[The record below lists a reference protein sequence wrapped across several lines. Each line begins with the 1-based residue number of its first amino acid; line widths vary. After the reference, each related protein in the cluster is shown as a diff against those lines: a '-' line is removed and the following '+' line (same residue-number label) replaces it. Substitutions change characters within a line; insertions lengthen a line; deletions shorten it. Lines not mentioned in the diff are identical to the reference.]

1 MRHMTEHEWDA
12 FIERLNEND
21 RIAQQFFEL
30 QTSVLSIHNFR
41 DFFDRLLLGIEER
54 FKVPYVWVSLITS
67 GRVTRLVKTF
77 VASEDFLR
85 HLNFIDREAF
95 LEITGGSHKPR
106 LANRDLEIYNNLLP
120 FGQQI
125 PFRSFAMVPITF
137 DGKPAGSLNF
147 ADTLPERYQPGI
159 DTGFLEQL
167 GMIVSIC
174 LSNVAAHEELNT
186 LAFKDPLTGLLNRRA
201 MENALKREFAR
212 AKRYLIP
219 MSIVFIDLD
228 HFKKIN
234 DTYGHDYGDDLLR
247 FVASSLTEMA
257 RESDIIARFAGDE
270 FVLILPGTSAVEAG
284 KFVKRIKG
292 FFNVNSL
299 NFKGNQILA
308 HFAHG
313 IASVGDIGV
322 SDPVSFIKK
331 ADEKL
336 YEAKETRPEG
346 RYHRSNHSKKKVHD
360 SK

>member
-1 MRHMTEHEWDA
+1 MP
-12 FIERLNEND
+12 
-21 RIAQQFFEL
+21 
-30 QTSVLSIHNFR
+30 
-41 DFFDRLLLGIEER
+41 
-54 FKVPYVWVSLITS
+54 FK
-67 GRVTRLVKTF
+67 
-77 VASEDFLR
+77 
-85 HLNFIDREAF
+85 
-95 LEITGGSHKPR
+95 
-106 LANRDLEIYNNLLP
+106 
-120 FGQQI
+120 
-125 PFRSFAMVPITF
+125 SFAMVPITF
-137 DGKPAGSLNF
+137 DGKPSGSLNF

-219 MSIVFIDLD
+219 MSLVFIDLD

-247 FVASSLTEMA
+247 FVASNLTEMA

-284 KFVKRIKG
+284 KFVKRIEG
-292 FFNVNSL
+292 FFNANSL

-308 HFAHG
+308 HFTHG
-313 IASVGDIGV
+313 IASVGDAGV
-322 SDPVSFIKK
+322 SDPVSLIKK

-346 RYHRSNHSKKKVHD
+346 RYHRLNHSKKTVHD

>member
-1 MRHMTEHEWDA
+1 MRHMTKDEWDA
-12 FIERLNEND
+12 FIERLSEND
-21 RIAQQFFEL
+21 RIAQEFFEL
-30 QTSVLSIHNFR
+30 QASVLSIHNFR
-41 DFFDRLLLGIEER
+41 DFFDRLLKGIEER

-67 GRVTRLVKTF
+67 GRATRLVKTF
-77 VASEDFLR
+77 IASVDFLR

-95 LEITGGSHKPR
+95 LEITTGSHKPR
-106 LANRDLEIYNNLLP
+106 LANQDLEIYKKLLP
-120 FGQQI
+120 FGQEI
-125 PFRSFAMVPITF
+125 PFKSFAMVPITF

-147 ADTLPERYQPGI
+147 ADTLSERYQPGI

-174 LSNVAAHEELNT
+174 LSNVAAHEELST
-186 LAFKDPLTGLLNRRA
+186 LAFNDPLTGLLNRRA
-201 MENALKREFAR
+201 MENALKREFSR

-219 MSIVFIDLD
+219 MSLVFIDLD

-270 FVLILPGTSAVEAG
+270 FVLILPGTSDVEAG

-292 FFNVNSL
+292 FFKVNSL
-299 NFKGNQILA
+299 NFKGTQIFA
-308 HFAHG
+308 HFTHG
-313 IASVGDIGV
+313 IASVGDDGV
-322 SDPVSFIKK
+322 SDGASLIKK

-346 RYHRSNHSKKKVHD
+346 RYHRRTRSKERGMI
-360 SK
+360 

>member
-1 MRHMTEHEWDA
+1 MRHMPEHEWDA
-12 FIERLNEND
+12 FIERLSEND
-21 RIAQQFFEL
+21 RIAHRFFEL
-30 QTSVLSIHNFR
+30 QASVLSIHNFK
-41 DFFDRLLLGIEER
+41 DFFDRLLKGIEER

-67 GRVTRLVKTF
+67 SRATRLVKTF
-77 VASEDFLR
+77 IASEDFLM

-95 LEITGGSHKPR
+95 MEITGGSHKPR
-106 LANRDLEIYNNLLP
+106 LANTGLEVYKNLLP
-120 FGQQI
+120 FGQEI

-147 ADTLPERYQPGI
+147 ADTSPERYQPGI

-212 AKRYLIP
+212 AKRYLLP
-219 MSIVFIDLD
+219 MSLVFMDLD

-270 FVLILPGTSAVEAG
+270 FVLILPGTPDAEAG
-284 KFVKRIKG
+284 KFVNRIKD
-292 FFNVNSL
+292 FFKTNCL
-299 NFKGNQILA
+299 NFKGKQILA
-308 HFAHG
+308 HFTHG
-313 IASVGDIGV
+313 ISSVGEDGV
-322 SDPVSFIKK
+322 SDPSSLIKK

-336 YEAKETRPEG
+336 YKAKETRPEG
-346 RYHRSNHSKKKVHD
+346 RYRR
-360 SK
+360 